1 MPLARH
7 IALRYNTN
15 MRTVA
20 YTLDAAKDLKRHGN
34 VAARVRKAMSE
45 YAADPQ
51 AHANNVT
58 QLVGSPFWRMRIGDL
73 RAIFEMTDTTITLTK
88 VAPRG
93 GAYD

>member
-1 MPLARH
+1 
-7 IALRYNTN
+7 

-20 YTLDAAKDLKRHGN
+20 YTLSAAKDLKRHGN
-34 VAARVRKAMSE
+34 VAARVRKAVAE

-58 QLVGSPFWRMRIGDL
+58 QLVGSPFWRMRVGDF
-73 RAIFEMTDTTITLTK
+73 RAVFEMTDTTITVTK